1 MMHLGYSQE
10 IPHYLRNYFLPL
22 VVEDQTSDPLPNP
35 ERRASR
41 QQVIYGRKCMLYK
54 NVLNFEQKLNKYR
67 PYIIIV
73 GSVFNW
79 LRHEKLEEEVAEI
92 LGVRLEMKK
101 PGRPK
106 KYPDRKGD

>member
-1 MMHLGYSQE
+1 LSKTRPQ
-10 IPHYLRNYFLPL
+10 IPF
-22 VVEDQTSDPLPNP
+22 QTRSEEL
-35 ERRASR
+35 SR
-41 QQVIYGRKCMLYK
+41 QQVIYDRKCMLYK
-54 NVLNFEQKLNKYR
+54 NVHNFEQKLNKYR

-92 LGVRLEMKK
+92 LAVRLEMKK

-106 KYPDRKGD
+106 KYPDRKGN